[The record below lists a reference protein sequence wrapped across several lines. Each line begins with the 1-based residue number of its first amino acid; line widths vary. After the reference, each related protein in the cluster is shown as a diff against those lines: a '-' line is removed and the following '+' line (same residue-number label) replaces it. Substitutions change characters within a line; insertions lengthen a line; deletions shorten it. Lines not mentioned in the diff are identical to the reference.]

1 MPLLL
6 RITVV
11 AHLRISCSS
20 VKVHYSGGT
29 AAPQLK
35 SICPLN
41 ISIYR
46 LLNCGGCVQWV
57 GRPQHHR
64 HVHAAAADVARN
76 AVMRGMGRSAQRKA
90 KGANANASAART
102 YNRVP
107 TYS

>member
-1 MPLLL
+1 
-6 RITVV
+6 
-11 AHLRISCSS
+11 
-20 VKVHYSGGT
+20 
-29 AAPQLK
+29 
-35 SICPLN
+35 
-41 ISIYR
+41 
-46 LLNCGGCVQWV
+46 VQWV